1 MPVIN
6 GNRKIKKGTMMP
18 AAAAIHAARNERG
31 IALVVALVMLVLLSI
46 LGSFALSTSSSELFI
61 AGNYRNAQDAFYSAE
76 GARERAE
83 MDPLIYSAI
92 VPYTTNMWPA
102 SGDYNDISVGSTTA
116 KGRVE
121 WITYGPLP
129 PNMATDADLGSGSG
143 SSYQASYYIIRVT
156 GKGRTNTNAEIAI
169 ETEIIKIVP
178 K

>member
-1 MPVIN
+1 MRIIN
-6 GNRKIKKGTMMP
+6 RENKKKMETTISEIAGERSV
-18 AAAAIHAARNERG
+18 RNEHG
-31 IALVVALVMLVLLSI
+31 VALIVALVMLVLLSI
-46 LGSFALSTSSSELFI
+46 LGAFALSTSSSDLFI

-83 MDPLIYSAI
+83 MDESIYSAI
-92 VPYTTNMWPA
+92 VPYTKNTWPD
-102 SGDYNDISVGSTTA
+102 SGDYNDIPVGSTTA

-156 GKGRTNTNAEIAI
+156 GKGRANTKAEIAL
-169 ETEIIKIVP
+169 ETEILKIVP